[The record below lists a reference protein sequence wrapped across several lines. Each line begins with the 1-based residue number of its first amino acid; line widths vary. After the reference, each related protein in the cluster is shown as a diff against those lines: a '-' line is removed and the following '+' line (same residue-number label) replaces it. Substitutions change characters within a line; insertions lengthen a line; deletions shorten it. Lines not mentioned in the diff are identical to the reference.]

1 MAGLKNIYEELILF
15 FILNTMKR
23 LFILF
28 FSLISISGFSNK
40 FEDSVWVSP
49 DSYYISK
56 GKITTLLN
64 QSHYSN
70 WIAGGVNNVSLTLL
84 LDYDFN
90 LKKGD
95 LEWINRLDGAYGLV
109 KNQDESIKK
118 NEDRLEVY
126 SLLALKNKGRWS
138 YSALFNLKSQWSNGY
153 EYTLNQSGVQDR
165 NLTTKFLSPAYTQ
178 IGVGM
183 FYKKD
188 DNFWFNYALLSA
200 RYIRVNSIFTENLL
214 DGENYFG
221 VEKGKMGR
229 FEAGG
234 IISAYFKKEIMKNI
248 ILENKLNLFQN
259 YLEDPLNID
268 VDYTFSL
275 EMSINKYF
283 STNLLIQ
290 LLYDDNALPEI
301 QLKEVFGVSFNINF

>member
-1 MAGLKNIYEELILF
+1 MKKLFIILF
-15 FILNTMKR
+15 T
-23 LFILF
+23 LF
-28 FSLISISGFSNK
+28 SIDSYSNK
-40 FEDSVWVSP
+40 FEDSVWISP
-49 DSYYISK
+49 DAYYLSK

-70 WIAGGVNNVSLTLL
+70 WIAGGINNLSLTLL
-84 LDYDFN
+84 LDYDYI

-109 KNQDESIKK
+109 KNQDEDIKK
-118 NEDRLEVY
+118 NEDRLELY

-153 EYTLNQSGVQDR
+153 EYAPLPNGVIDR
-165 NLTTKFLSPAYTQ
+165 TLTTKFLSPAYSQ
-178 IGVGM
+178 VGLGM
-183 FYKKD
+183 FYKRD

-200 RYIRVNSIFTENLL
+200 RYIMVNTVFTESLL

-221 VEKGKMGR
+221 VEKGKSGR

-234 IISAYFKKEIMKNI
+234 IISAYYKKEIMKNMHM
-248 ILENKLNLFQN
+248 ENKLNLFQN

-268 VDYTFSL
+268 VDYTLSL
-275 EMSINKYF
+275 EFTINQFF
-283 STNLLIQ
+283 STNILVQI
-290 LLYDDNALPEI
+290 LYDDNAIPEI
-301 QLKEVFGVSFNINF
+301 QLKEVFGVSFNVNF

>member
-1 MAGLKNIYEELILF
+1 MRKLFVIIFLFCSSNIY
-15 FILNTMKR
+15 
-23 LFILF
+23 
-28 FSLISISGFSNK
+28 SNI

-90 LKKGD
+90 LKRGD

-109 KNQDESIKK
+109 KNQDENIKK
-118 NEDRLEVY
+118 NEDRLEIY

-153 EYTLNQSGVQDR
+153 EYSVGQSGVTER

-183 FYKKD
+183 FYKRD

-200 RYIRVNSIFTENLL
+200 RYIRVNPIFTESLL

-221 VEKGKMGR
+221 VDKGKVGR

-248 ILENKLNLFQN
+248 IIENKLNLFQN
-259 YLEDPLNID
+259 YIEDPLNID

-275 EMSINKYF
+275 EMSINRFF
-283 STNLLIQ
+283 STNLLLQ

>member
-1 MAGLKNIYEELILF
+1 M
-15 FILNTMKR
+15 
-23 LFILF
+23 
-28 FSLISISGFSNK
+28 
-40 FEDSVWVSP
+40 
-49 DSYYISK
+49 
-56 GKITTLLN
+56 
-64 QSHYSN
+64 
-70 WIAGGVNNVSLTLL
+70 SLTLL

>member
-1 MAGLKNIYEELILF
+1 MT
-15 FILNTMKR
+15 FISLNVY
-23 LFILF
+23 
-28 FSLISISGFSNK
+28 SNK
-40 FEDSVWVSP
+40 FEDSVWISP
-49 DSYYISK
+49 NSYYLSK

-64 QSHYSN
+64 QSQYSN
-70 WIAGGVNNVSLTLL
+70 WIAGGINNLSLTLL
-84 LDYDFN
+84 LDYDYT

-118 NEDRLEVY
+118 NEDRLELY

-153 EYTLNQSGVQDR
+153 EYSINSIGVQDR
-165 NLTTKFLSPAYTQ
+165 SLTTKFLSPAYSQ

-200 RYIRVNSIFTENLL
+200 RYIRVNPVFTESLL

-221 VEKGKMGR
+221 VEKGKTGR

-234 IISAYFKKEIMKNI
+234 IISAYFKKEIMKNM

-259 YLEDPLNID
+259 YLEDPLNVDI
-268 VDYTFSL
+268 DYTFNL
-275 EMSINKYF
+275 ELTINKFF
-283 STNLLIQ
+283 STNLLLQI
-290 LLYDDNALPEI
+290 LYDDNALPEI

>member
-1 MAGLKNIYEELILF
+1 MKKIIFLLMT
-15 FILNTMKR
+15 FISLNVY
-23 LFILF
+23 
-28 FSLISISGFSNK
+28 SNK
-40 FEDSVWVSP
+40 FEDSVWISP
-49 DSYYISK
+49 DSYYLSK

-64 QSHYSN
+64 QSQYSN
-70 WIAGGVNNVSLTLL
+70 WIAGGINNLSLTLL
-84 LDYDFN
+84 LDYDYI

-118 NEDRLEVY
+118 NEDRLELY

-153 EYTLNQSGVQDR
+153 EYSINSIGVQDR
-165 NLTTKFLSPAYTQ
+165 SLTTKFLSPAYSQ

-200 RYIRVNSIFTENLL
+200 RYIRVNPVFTESLL

-221 VEKGKMGR
+221 VEKGKTGR

-234 IISAYFKKEIMKNI
+234 IISAYFKKEIMKNM

-259 YLEDPLNID
+259 YLEDPLNVDI
-268 VDYTFSL
+268 DYTFNL
-275 EMSINKYF
+275 ELTINKFF
-283 STNLLIQ
+283 STNLLLQI
-290 LLYDDNALPEI
+290 LYDDNALPEI

>member
-1 MAGLKNIYEELILF
+1 MT
-15 FILNTMKR
+15 FISLNVY
-23 LFILF
+23 
-28 FSLISISGFSNK
+28 SNK
-40 FEDSVWVSP
+40 FEDSVWISP
-49 DSYYISK
+49 DSYYLSK

-64 QSHYSN
+64 QSQYSN
-70 WIAGGVNNVSLTLL
+70 WIAGGINNLSLTLL
-84 LDYDFN
+84 LDYDYI

-118 NEDRLEVY
+118 NEDRLELY

-153 EYTLNQSGVQDR
+153 EYSINSIGVQDR
-165 NLTTKFLSPAYTQ
+165 SLTTKFLSPAYSQ

-200 RYIRVNSIFTENLL
+200 RYIRVNPVFTESLL

-221 VEKGKMGR
+221 VEKGKTGR

-234 IISAYFKKEIMKNI
+234 IISAYFKKE
-248 ILENKLNLFQN
+248 FQQK
-259 YLEDPLNID
+259 I
-268 VDYTFSL
+268 
-275 EMSINKYF
+275 
-283 STNLLIQ
+283 
-290 LLYDDNALPEI
+290 
-301 QLKEVFGVSFNINF
+301 

>member
-1 MAGLKNIYEELILF
+1 MKKIIFLLMT
-15 FILNTMKR
+15 FISLNVY
-23 LFILF
+23 
-28 FSLISISGFSNK
+28 SNK
-40 FEDSVWVSP
+40 FEDSVWISP
-49 DSYYISK
+49 DSYYLSK

-64 QSHYSN
+64 QSQYSN
-70 WIAGGVNNVSLTLL
+70 WIAGGINNLSLTLL
-84 LDYDFN
+84 LDYDYI

-95 LEWINRLDGAYGLV
+95 LEWINRIDGAYGLV
-109 KNQDESIKK
+109 KNQDENIKK
-118 NEDRLEVY
+118 NEDRLELY

-153 EYTLNQSGVQDR
+153 EYSINSVGVQDR
-165 NLTTKFLSPAYTQ
+165 SLTTKFLSPAYSQ

-200 RYIRVNSIFTENLL
+200 RYIRVNPVFTESLL

-221 VEKGKMGR
+221 VEKGKTGR

-234 IISAYFKKEIMKNI
+234 IISAYFKKEIMKNM

-259 YLEDPLNID
+259 YLEDPLNVDI
-268 VDYTFSL
+268 DYTFNL
-275 EMSINKYF
+275 ELTINKFF
-283 STNLLIQ
+283 STNLLLQI
-290 LLYDDNALPEI
+290 LYDDNALPEI

>member
-1 MAGLKNIYEELILF
+1 MT
-15 FILNTMKR
+15 FISLNVY
-23 LFILF
+23 
-28 FSLISISGFSNK
+28 SNK
-40 FEDSVWVSP
+40 FEDSVWISP
-49 DSYYISK
+49 DSYYLSK

-64 QSHYSN
+64 QSQYSN
-70 WIAGGVNNVSLTLL
+70 WIAGGINNLSLTLL
-84 LDYDFN
+84 LDYDYT

-95 LEWINRLDGAYGLV
+95 LEWINKLDGAYGLV
-109 KNQDESIKK
+109 KNQDETIKK
-118 NEDRLEVY
+118 NEDRLELY

-153 EYTLNQSGVQDR
+153 EYSINSVGVQDR
-165 NLTTKFLSPAYTQ
+165 SLTTKFLSPAYSQ

-200 RYIRVNSIFTENLL
+200 RYIRVNPVFTESLL

-221 VEKGKMGR
+221 VEKGKTGR

-234 IISAYFKKEIMKNI
+234 IISAYFKKEIMKNM

-259 YLEDPLNID
+259 YLEDPLNVDI
-268 VDYTFSL
+268 DYTFNL
-275 EMSINKYF
+275 ELTINKFF
-283 STNLLIQ
+283 STNLLLQI
-290 LLYDDNALPEI
+290 LYDDNALPEI